1 MKNYLP
7 FLSILILLIFGLN
20 NLYARSENFI
30 IAKIGKKIITN
41 FDVKNK
47 IIGSLLI
54 SGEEINQKTIDN
66 LKSQSLDNLIILKLK
81 EIELEK
87 FDYIIEKNR
96 INSYLAQLSNN
107 NLEELKKKFSNFNID
122 FEYLKKEIETELK
135 WQKYIFQR
143 YSKKIQIN
151 EKTIDNEVKKV
162 LASNISDD
170 TEVNLS
176 EILVYQNENIPNEEI
191 IAKIKQEIRE
201 NGFEKTALKFSI
213 SNLSSE
219 KGGLG
224 WLNLNSLS
232 EKIRNIVQA
241 MSINEI
247 SEPIIEPNSILF
259 LKMNAKRSV
268 NKNIDKTRLKNSI
281 IQRKQNEMFH
291 LYSKSHL
298 SKLKNK
304 TLIEFK

>member
-54 SGEEINQKTIDN
+54 SGEEINKKTIDN

-96 INSYLAQLSNN
+96 INTYLAQLSNN

>member
-96 INSYLAQLSNN
+96 INTYLAQLSNN

-135 WQKYIFQR
+135 WQKYIYQR

-191 IAKIKQEIRE
+191 IAKIKQEIRK

-219 KGGLG
+219 KGELG

>member
-1 MKNYLP
+1 MRDLK
-7 FLSILILLIFGLN
+7 ILLL
-20 NLYARSENFI
+20 LKLE
-30 IAKIGKKIITN
+30 KKIITN

-96 INSYLAQLSNN
+96 INTYLAQLSNN

-224 WLNLNSLS
+224 WINLNSLS